1 MQPAQLHECGCPSQ
15 ASLGDDLLT
24 TTPYQRRLA
33 LARPLIALFA
43 YALAARAGFWIA
55 TPFLV
60 FLIFVS
66 VVTVTHDVV
75 HGSLGLS
82 RRQTDWALFWLGAV
96 LLESGHANRATHL
109 QHHAVFPGPN
119 DPEGDPARMSFWRAV
134 LYGPIFLL
142 WLWCWAFMRQRH
154 NRAERRWLLAE
165 AGWALFIILLGGC
178 LICRGTPPFWPTPCW
193 FSSAVGS
200 IRS

>member
-1 MQPAQLHECGCPSQ
+1 MRIGNDAIVYAGGALHATPRRLDESIRCRRSAAIRRGGSGCPSQ

-33 LARPLIALFA
+33 LARPFIALFT

-66 VVTVTHDVV
+66 VVIVTHDVV

-82 RRQTDWALFWLGAV
+82 WRQTDWALFWLSAV
-96 LLESGHANRATHL
+96 LLESEHAYRATHL

-119 DPEGDPARMSFWRAV
+119 DPEGDRASSTERANITGSKEARAPA
-134 LYGPIFLL
+134 
-142 WLWCWAFMRQRH
+142 
-154 NRAERRWLLAE
+154 
-165 AGWALFIILLGGC
+165 
-178 LICRGTPPFWPTPCW
+178 
-193 FSSAVGS
+193 
-200 IRS
+200 